1 MVITYLGPHE
11 CRASREARV
20 GREAD
25 SPQHDTITVHLTPRV
40 AFPLV
45 ECGLGGNRERP
56 TRNPTCRGERVERV
70 ERRERVERVERREF
84 KGREPDRPHVIGSQ
98 KRYFP
103 NLPPLPVAPARL
115 VVAQEPQKGDAGGR
129 PGVLFPPLP
138 RPEEA
143 PCLTATCDEY
153 LRWSEGT
160 RRRKKG
166 KKGNKGNEG
175 K

>member
-25 SPQHDTITVHLTPRV
+25 SPQHDTIAVHLTPRV
-40 AFPLV
+40 TFPLI
-45 ECGLGGNRERP
+45 ECGLGGNQERP
-56 TRNPTCRGERVERV
+56 TRNPTRNPTRRGERGERGERVERV
-70 ERRERVERVERREF
+70 ERVERGEF

-103 NLPPLPVAPARL
+103 NLPPLPVAPAWL
-115 VVAQEPQKGDAGGR
+115 VVAQESQKGDAGGR

-153 LRWSEGT
+153 LRWNEGT
-160 RRRKKG
+160 
-166 KKGNKGNEG
+166 
-175 K
+175 

>member
-1 MVITYLGPHE
+1 MYQLVITYLGPHE
-11 CRASREARV
+11 CRASRETGI

-25 SPQHDTITVHLTPRV
+25 SPQHDSIAVHLTPRI
-40 AFPLV
+40 AFPLI

-56 TRNPTCRGERVERV
+56 TCNPTRRVERVERV
-70 ERRERVERVERREF
+70 ERGEF

-153 LRWSEGT
+153 LRWNEGT
-160 RRRKKG
+160 
-166 KKGNKGNEG
+166 
-175 K
+175 